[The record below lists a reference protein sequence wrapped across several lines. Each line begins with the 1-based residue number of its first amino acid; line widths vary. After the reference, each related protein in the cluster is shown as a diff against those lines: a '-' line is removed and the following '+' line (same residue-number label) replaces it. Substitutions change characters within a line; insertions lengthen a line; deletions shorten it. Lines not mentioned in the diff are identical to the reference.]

1 MGELQ
6 AGFEIEYDE
15 LTMPGNEIL
24 VVILGLSSAFSW
36 GAGDFSGGMASKR
49 TSAYSVVVISQFI
62 SLLLLLAGVYLVSPE
77 PIFSQAVLL
86 GGIGG
91 ICSAVGLV
99 ALYSGLARGPMGVVA
114 PLTAVTA
121 AVVPVVFSQWESGL
135 PTITQMFGILV
146 ALVAVWT
153 ISSGDGITRLQLK
166 DLGLPMLA
174 GLGFGLF
181 YIVIARASEE
191 SAIWPLVF
199 ARSSSVIFILA
210 IAILLGR
217 FETALR
223 GSLLLIALAGIF
235 DTAGNLL
242 YIFATRY
249 GRLDIAAVLSSFY
262 PAATVFLAWVILKE
276 KLTRRQWVGVMLVIL
291 AVVLIAI

>member
-1 MGELQ
+1 
-6 AGFEIEYDE
+6 
-15 LTMPGNEIL
+15 MPGSELL

-62 SLLLLLAGVYLVSPE
+62 SLVLLLLGVFLVSPE
-77 PIFSQAVLL
+77 PISSQAVML

-121 AVVPVVFSQWESGL
+121 AVVPVLFSLWESGL
-135 PTITQMFGILV
+135 PTITQLAGILV

-153 ISSGDGITRLQLK
+153 ISSGDGVSRLELK
-166 DLGLPMLA
+166 DLGLPLLA

-181 YIVIARASEE
+181 FIVIARASEA

-199 ARSSSVIFILA
+199 ARCSSVIFILVV
-210 IAILLGR
+210 AILLGR
-217 FETALR
+217 FETVLR
-223 GSLLLIALAGIF
+223 GSLLLIALAGVF

-249 GRLDIAAVLSSFY
+249 GRLDIAAVLSSLY
-262 PAATVFLAWVILKE
+262 PAATVFLAWIVLKE
-276 KLTRRQWVGVMLVIL
+276 HLTRRQWFGVVLVIL
-291 AVVLIAI
+291 AVILIAV

>member
-1 MGELQ
+1 
-6 AGFEIEYDE
+6 
-15 LTMPGNEIL
+15 MPGSELL

-62 SLLLLLAGVYLVSPE
+62 SLVLLLLGVFLVSPE
-77 PIFSQAVLL
+77 PISSQAAML

-121 AVVPVVFSQWESGL
+121 AVVPVLFSLWESGL
-135 PTITQMFGILV
+135 PTITQLAGILV

-153 ISSGDGITRLQLK
+153 ISSGDGVSRLELK
-166 DLGLPMLA
+166 DLGLPLLA

-181 YIVIARASEE
+181 FIVIARASEA

-199 ARSSSVIFILA
+199 ARCSSVIFILVV
-210 IAILLGR
+210 AILLGR
-217 FETALR
+217 FETVLR
-223 GSLLLIALAGIF
+223 GSLLLIALAGVF

-249 GRLDIAAVLSSFY
+249 GRLDIAAVLSSLY
-262 PAATVFLAWVILKE
+262 PAATVFLAWIVLKE
-276 KLTRRQWVGVMLVIL
+276 YLTRRQWFGVVLVIL
-291 AVVLIAI
+291 AVILIAI